1 MSTQEANEGNA
12 AKCENGQSAPTGRL
26 PYRRPTLVE
35 YGSVA
40 KLTEGSHGSRA
51 DNSILGMPCL

>member
-1 MSTQEANEGNA
+1 MSSKEATTE
-12 AKCENGQSAPTGRL
+12 KRENGKPSPTVRL

-40 KLTEGSHGSRA
+40 KLTEGSHGSRG
-51 DNSILGMPCL
+51 DNTALGMPCL

>member
-1 MSTQEANEGNA
+1 MSSKEATTEKHENE
-12 AKCENGQSAPTGRL
+12 KPSPTVRL

-40 KLTEGSHGSRA
+40 KLTEGSHGSRG
-51 DNSILGMPCL
+51 DNTALGMPCL

>member
-1 MSTQEANEGNA
+1 MMSSQEATTE
-12 AKCENGQSAPTGRL
+12 KREHGQPSPTGRL
-26 PYRRPTLVE
+26 PYCRPELVE

-51 DNSILGMPCL
+51 DSSALGSMTCL